1 MTITRTEIDDVEF
14 FVSTQ
19 TGEVGI
25 SISGL
30 ARLCGV
36 QQSTITRLLQKL
48 EALMHKTSPKGAEI
62 HTGQGV
68 APMHKTRKSKSL
80 GGRPELSAEDLAD
93 CLRALTDYALY
104 LDVGNEYKNAS
115 ILSERAC
122 IAIITYYAYE
132 ARQTRQRSSP
142 SVSSRQLFG
151 LRGWI
156 HSITGWEAPKPKH
169 HAPLTHAEKLGIDPR
184 YKAVTLDRHVIYN
197 ALLNKGINA
206 QMYRVY
212 LYLMDCELMQT
223 RPSPSDI
230 CQHANVSKHSLY
242 NLVERMRAYTLV
254 PDWLVLDPSSRS
266 LEAQI
271 RDKLHHR
278 LGGEV
283 EVQTIHGPIDL
294 LTATQI
300 IEIKRIEDW
309 KTGFGQVLAKAP
321 AYPKHDKRL
330 HLFGNSDRS
339 FRNIKACCQEF
350 AISVS
355 FEKASLELV

>member
-1 MTITRTEIDDVEF
+1 MTITRVEVDGVEF
-14 FVSTQ
+14 FTINA
-19 TGEVGI
+19 TGKSGT
-25 SISGL
+25 SISGA
-30 ARLCGV
+30 ARLNGV
-36 QQSTITRLLQKL
+36 TQQSMSELIQNVGTGKVQSECLKPFLGKDMRVQVTFDRKEAHTQITWLQS
-48 EALMHKTSPKGAEI
+48 EFVAAVTEYYAFESRHKTPEAVFSF
-62 HTGQGV
+62 
-68 APMHKTRKSKSL
+68 RKFAAM
-80 GGRPELSAEDLAD
+80 G
-93 CLRALTDYALY
+93 
-104 LDVGNEYKNAS
+104 
-115 ILSERAC
+115 IER
-122 IAIITYYAYE
+122 
-132 ARQTRQRSSP
+132 
-142 SVSSRQLFG
+142 
-151 LRGWI
+151 WI

-169 HAPLTHAEKLGIDPR
+169 HEPLTHAEKLGIDPR
-184 YKAVTLDRHVIYN
+184 YKAVTLNRHVIYN

-271 RDKLHHR
+271 RDRLHHR